1 MSRHIAVGHGRR
13 ASARLFLPVLVSA
26 VFVTVMTAMMVNVVM
41 PAIREDF
48 GASEAQVGW
57 VVTGFMLVMAV
68 GIPLYG
74 RVSDFFSLRLLFSSA
89 LLVFAAGSLVCAL
102 APSLTVLVFGR
113 IVQAAGNAAIPSLAT
128 VAVAKTLPTGKR
140 GAALGLIAS
149 GIGVGTAVGPILGGA
164 VEQLAGWHALFY
176 GSFFLS
182 LLLIPGALHAL
193 PDGDPRGERRFDLA
207 GGVLLGLGAGLFL
220 FGVTQGQAAGFA
232 SPSSWGSFLGAA
244 LAAAGFAWR
253 IANVPQPFVSPT
265 LFENRTYAAAVIVG
279 SFSYL
284 ANISMFVFVPLL
296 VVEANGLSPVA
307 AGLVLTP
314 GAIAFAVLSPLAG
327 RFSDHIGANILILA
341 GLAVMVLSVFFVSAF
356 GAGASPLAVSAG
368 MLGVG
373 IGFALANTPTTNVAA
388 NVLPEKEVGMGLGV
402 YQGAFFLGGGTG
414 PALIGAFLTARIG
427 AASDAINPLY
437 VLDEAP
443 FSDAFLAI
451 AVILVLALASSFGLR
466 SSAIA
471 DERLKQARK

>member
-41 PAIREDF
+41 LAIREDF

-128 VAVAKTLPTGKR
+128 VAVAKPLPTGKR

-182 LLLIPGALHAL
+182 LLLIPGALHT
-193 PDGDPRGERRFDLA
+193 R
-207 GGVLLGLGAGLFL
+207 
-220 FGVTQGQAAGFA
+220 
-232 SPSSWGSFLGAA
+232 
-244 LAAAGFAWR
+244 
-253 IANVPQPFVSPT
+253 
-265 LFENRTYAAAVIVG
+265 
-279 SFSYL
+279 
-284 ANISMFVFVPLL
+284 
-296 VVEANGLSPVA
+296 
-307 AGLVLTP
+307 
-314 GAIAFAVLSPLAG
+314 
-327 RFSDHIGANILILA
+327 
-341 GLAVMVLSVFFVSAF
+341 LSVQNATHPRASLLRH
-356 GAGASPLAVSAG
+356 AG
-368 MLGVG
+368 
-373 IGFALANTPTTNVAA
+373 
-388 NVLPEKEVGMGLGV
+388 
-402 YQGAFFLGGGTG
+402 
-414 PALIGAFLTARIG
+414 
-427 AASDAINPLY
+427 
-437 VLDEAP
+437 
-443 FSDAFLAI
+443 
-451 AVILVLALASSFGLR
+451 
-466 SSAIA
+466 
-471 DERLKQARK
+471 